1 MEQRMRTDERDRAD
15 GGAGEPERP
24 TVAMLVREFLRISL
38 VGFGGPNAHLA
49 LMLDAVVERRRWLD
63 REHFLHLV
71 AMTHLLPGPNS
82 SEVAIHVGYTQRG
95 WRGAVATGAAF
106 LGPTFVLML
115 ILSYLYFRFGMLPGV
130 QPVFWALKPV
140 IVAVIAGAGWR
151 LGRSAVS
158 DGALLLLAVAGA
170 AVALG
175 PGRWQLG
182 VMVVGAAAGWLLYG
196 RARGGGGSGSGG
208 AASGG
213 EGSSGGGGSGGG
225 GAASGGRSTLAFA
238 LGPALALIASGGSLG
253 HLFLIMLG
261 IGATLFG
268 GGYVL
273 VALLQPFAVER
284 YGWLTTAQFLDG
296 VALSQAV
303 PGPISTL
310 AAFVG
315 FAAGGVPGA
324 TLATLGIYLPAF
336 AAVMIVAP
344 QLERWR
350 HQPAVRGA
358 LRGVNAVVAGAVVG
372 TAVAIAPA
380 ALPDPVAVVLLALAA
395 VALAR
400 GVSPPWLIL
409 GGLVAGLARLVV
421 GG

>member
-1 MEQRMRTDERDRAD
+1 MRTVEAGRE
-15 GGAGEPERP
+15 GGGTGAAERP
-24 TVAMLVREFLRISL
+24 TVALLAREFLRISL
-38 VGFGGPNAHLA
+38 LGFGGPNAHLA

-95 WRGAVATGAAF
+95 WRGAAATGGAF

-115 ILSYLYFRFGMLPGV
+115 VLSYLYFRYGMLPGV

-140 IVAVIAGAGWR
+140 IVAVIAAAGWR
-151 LGRSAVS
+151 LGRGAVA
-158 DGALLLLAVAGA
+158 DAPLLLLAIAGA

-182 VMVVGAAAGWLLYG
+182 VMVIGAAAGWWLYG
-196 RARGGGGSGSGG
+196 RPRADEGGGGGSGAGG
-208 AASGG
+208 PGRAA
-213 EGSSGGGGSGGG
+213 
-225 GAASGGRSTLAFA
+225 LALA
-238 LGPALALIASGGSLG
+238 LGPAVAVIAAAGSLG

-284 YGWLTTAQFLDG
+284 YGWLTSAQFLDG

-315 FAAGGVPGA
+315 FAAGGVSGA
-324 TLATLGIYLPAF
+324 ALATLGIYLPAF

-372 TAVAIAPA
+372 TAVALAPA
-380 ALPDPVAVVLLALAA
+380 ALPDSAAVVLIAVAAL
-395 VALAR
+395 ALAR

-409 GGLVAGLARLVV
+409 GGLGAGLVRLAT
-421 GG
+421 GL

>member
-1 MEQRMRTDERDRAD
+1 MA
-15 GGAGEPERP
+15 
-24 TVAMLVREFLRISL
+24 
-38 VGFGGPNAHLA
+38 LA
-49 LMLDAVVERRRWLD
+49 L
-63 REHFLHLV
+63 
-71 AMTHLLPGPNS
+71 GP
-82 SEVAIHVGYTQRG
+82 V
-95 WRGAVATGAAF
+95 
-106 LGPTFVLML
+106 M
-115 ILSYLYFRFGMLPGV
+115 
-130 QPVFWALKPV
+130 
-140 IVAVIAGAGWR
+140 AVIAA
-151 LGRSAVS
+151 
-158 DGALLLLAVAGA
+158 
-170 AVALG
+170 
-175 PGRWQLG
+175 
-182 VMVVGAAAGWLLYG
+182 
-196 RARGGGGSGSGG
+196 
-208 AASGG
+208 
-213 EGSSGGGGSGGG
+213 
-225 GAASGGRSTLAFA
+225 
-238 LGPALALIASGGSLG
+238 GGSLG
-253 HLFLIMLG
+253 HLFLTMLG

-350 HQPAVRGA
+350 HQPMVRGA

-372 TAVAIAPA
+372 TAVALAPA
-380 ALPDPVAVVLLALAA
+380 ALPDALAVVLLALAA

-400 GVSPPWLIL
+400 GVSTPWLIL
-409 GGLVAGLARLVV
+409 GGLTIGLVRLAAG
-421 GG
+421 G

>member
-1 MEQRMRTDERDRAD
+1 MEQRMRMDERDRE
-15 GGAGEPERP
+15 GGAAGEPERP

-140 IVAVIAGAGWR
+140 IVAVIAAAGWR

-158 DGALLLLAVAGA
+158 DGALLLLAVVGA

-182 VMVVGAAAGWLLYG
+182 VMVVGAAAGWRLYG
-196 RARGGGGSGSGG
+196 RVPGDAAGGGGASSGG
-208 AASGG
+208 SAASGA
-213 EGSSGGGGSGGG
+213 EGSSGGGGS
-225 GAASGGRSTLAFA
+225 SEGRTTLAFA
-238 LGPALALIASGGSLG
+238 PGLALALVASGGSLG
-253 HLFLIMLG
+253 QLFLIMLG

-380 ALPDPVAVVLLALAA
+380 ALPDAVAVLLLALAA
-395 VALAR
+395 VALVR

-409 GGLVAGLARLVV
+409 GGLIAGIARLVV